1 MFDHPTRYERKL
13 LTLAQNQGLT
23 INMYTIHAR
32 SRCQQR
38 SIPLRIVELI
48 IEYGEMGYNKG
59 AAIYRMT
66 KKARNRLRWEMG
78 QEFYRAVEKKLNCYV
93 VVAEDGSVI
102 TAGRRIT
109 KMKFGKTLRRR

>member
-1 MFDHPTRYERKL
+1 
-13 LTLAQNQGLT
+13 
-23 INMYTIHAR
+23 MYTTHAR

-38 SIPLRIVELI
+38 SIPLRVVELI

-66 KKARNRLRWEMG
+66 KKARRRLRWELG

-93 VVAEDGSVI
+93 VVSEDGSVI
-102 TAGRRIT
+102 TAGRRVV
-109 KMKFGKTLRRR
+109 KMKFNKSRRR